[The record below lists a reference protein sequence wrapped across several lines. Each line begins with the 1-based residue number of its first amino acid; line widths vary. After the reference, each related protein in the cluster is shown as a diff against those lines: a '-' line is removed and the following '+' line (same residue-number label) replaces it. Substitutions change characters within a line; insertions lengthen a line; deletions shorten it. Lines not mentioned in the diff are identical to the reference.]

1 MCSYNYCLWS
11 TETWSTNQEA
21 RISEVAMEWQHEI
34 VHRYNN
40 MGKSAQAKE
49 QMENAEGGLHTAVGE
64 IACKARHG
72 TTMLSP

>member
-1 MCSYNYCLWS
+1 
-11 TETWSTNQEA
+11 
-21 RISEVAMEWQHEI
+21 MEWQHEI

-64 IACKARHG
+64 IAHKARQG
-72 TTMLSP
+72 KARQGKARQGKSTLKGFTKSQFIGS

>member
-1 MCSYNYCLWS
+1 
-11 TETWSTNQEA
+11 
-21 RISEVAMEWQHEI
+21 MEWQHEI

-64 IACKARHG
+64 IAHKARQGKARQGKARQKYAQGFYKVTIHRFIKANE
-72 TTMLSP
+72 T